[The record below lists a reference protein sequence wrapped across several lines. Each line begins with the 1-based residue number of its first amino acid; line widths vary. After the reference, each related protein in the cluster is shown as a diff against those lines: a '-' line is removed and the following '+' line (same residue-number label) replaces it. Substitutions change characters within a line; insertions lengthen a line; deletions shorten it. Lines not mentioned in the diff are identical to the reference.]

1 MSRRIEATLIQ
12 SLNRNAI
19 LQGSYNYDLINKIS
33 YLKLIVILKE
43 LTYLEAVSYK
53 KIAEYESMYY
63 KEFSVLAIFYTFVLL
78 QSE

>member
-1 MSRRIEATLIQ
+1 MKVDYLDVKAYRSYFNPIFKSK

-19 LQGSYNYDLINKIS
+19 LQGSYNYDLIDKIS

-53 KIAEYESMYY
+53 EIAEYESMY
-63 KEFSVLAIFYTFVLL
+63 
-78 QSE
+78 

>member
-53 KIAEYESMYY
+53 EIAEYESMY
-63 KEFSVLAIFYTFVLL
+63 
-78 QSE
+78 